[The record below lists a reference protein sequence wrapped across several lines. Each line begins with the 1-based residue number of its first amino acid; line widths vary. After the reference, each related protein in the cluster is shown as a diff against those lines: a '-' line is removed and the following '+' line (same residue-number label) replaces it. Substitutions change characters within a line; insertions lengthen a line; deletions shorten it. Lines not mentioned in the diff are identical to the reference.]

1 MSGNESVRRYRV
13 DRSPGSCL
21 ASVTEGSSH
30 VIIARMIAYTRM
42 TIARTQASLL
52 YLLDLLANTS
62 RKLSFIWTL
71 FSFFLGHAC
80 KDNSKFHCSLP
91 SWHSLRNLDMPS
103 SIQAVCLAIVLAG
116 VGFAQ
121 ILGIPL
127 SRITLRNPKFD
138 RDIYSILFFEATLI
152 YFSDILARKFTDKP
166 KSFPGDAEGLLNK
179 ALLDD
184 ARDSSQKAICLTAC
198 LTSILLIVAKA
209 SCIDG
214 KWTAAAFGPDDAIWI
229 SVLGTV
235 EGTYFFF
242 KMLGK

>member
-1 MSGNESVRRYRV
+1 MQLTK
-13 DRSPGSCL
+13 L
-21 ASVTEGSSH
+21 A
-30 VIIARMIAYTRM
+30 
-42 TIARTQASLL
+42 
-52 YLLDLLANTS
+52 LAE
-62 RKLSFIWTL
+62 
-71 FSFFLGHAC
+71 
-80 KDNSKFHCSLP
+80 
-91 SWHSLRNLDMPS
+91 NLDMPS
-103 SIQAVCLAIVLAG
+103 SIQAVCLAIVVAG

-152 YFSDILARKFTDKP
+152 YFSDILARRFTDKP
-166 KSFPGDAEGLLNK
+166 RSFPGDTEGLLDK

-198 LTSILLIVAKA
+198 LTSMSLIVAKA

-214 KWTAAAFGPDDAIWI
+214 KWTATAFGPDDAIWI

-242 KMLGK
+242 KMLGKWEDRLSRPHAPC